1 MSATSG
7 IFTKRNARGEQRFN
21 AAAKF
26 YCREKTQKAQNNR
39 GRFKVKS
46 SVSLSPGWRH
56 QPDYWPQPM
65 FLRLLCFFAANAF

>member
-7 IFTKRNARGEQRFN
+7 IFNKRNARGEQRFN
-21 AAAKF
+21 TTRNFIAAK
-26 YCREKTQKAQNNR
+26 KTQKAQNNR
-39 GRFKVKS
+39 GRFSVKS

-65 FLRLLCFFAANAF
+65 FLRLLCLFAANAF